1 MIAVSASVRSFSI
14 PVQERKMTMTKK
26 KIANPSP
33 EFMEVN
39 LDDLLKSAH
48 KSVEK
53 GKYRDAIRSLVL
65 VTEMVPEHTEAWN
78 NLGVSYLLAGDL
90 EQAERAFRSGLE
102 QDPENPQ
109 MIKNLI
115 QALLQIENK
124 VSEGTDLL
132 VKYLDLRPTDPD
144 AMYMLGRCLEAAGET
159 MKAKAIY
166 ERVLQLDPNYKLAAQ
181 AWKEI
186 SLTQLDN

>member
-1 MIAVSASVRSFSI
+1 MAKKTVVTKE
-14 PVQERKMTMTKK
+14 PVVKN
-26 KIANPSP
+26 I
-33 EFMEVN
+33 N
-39 LDDLLKSAH
+39 LDDLLKDSR

-53 GKYRDAIRSLVL
+53 GKYREAIRALEI

-90 EQAERAFRSGLE
+90 DEAERAFRSGLE
-102 QDPENPQ
+102 QDPDNPQ

-124 VSEGTDLL
+124 VAEGMDLL

-144 AMYMLGRCLEAAGET
+144 AIYMLGRCLEAAGET
-159 MKAKAIY
+159 AKAKALY
-166 ERVLQLDPNYKLAAQ
+166 ERVLQLDPNYLLAAQ

-186 SLTQLDN
+186 SLSQLDNKG